1 MLTLKTIHDDLL
13 DELASL
19 RFRPPVAYVYNPLIY
34 ARKPYDRYLALYGK
48 KPKEV
53 LLVGMNPGPWGMAQ
67 TGIPFGEVELV
78 SQWLR
83 IEAPVDTPAVMH
95 PKRPVQGFG
104 CTRSEVSGKRLWGWA
119 KETFGTPDRFFNRFF
134 VTNHCPLLFVEA
146 GGRNR
151 TPDKLPAR
159 ERGPLLDAC
168 DRALLRTVRYLTP
181 RYVLGVGKF
190 AENRARIA
198 LADLEVTVGGITH
211 PSPANPRANRGWQ
224 ARVTEELATLGIKL

>member
-1 MLTLKTIHDDLL
+1 MTLTTINDDLL
-13 DELASL
+13 DDLAAL
-19 RFRPPVAYVYNPLIY
+19 EFGPPVAYVYNPLIY
-34 ARKPYDRYLALYGK
+34 ARKPYDRYLARYGK

-67 TGIPFGEVELV
+67 TGIPFGEVDLV

-83 IEAPVDTPAVMH
+83 IKAPVETPAVMH

-119 KETFGTPDRFFNRFF
+119 KETFGTPDRFFSRFF
-134 VTNHCPLLFVEA
+134 VTNYCPLLFVEV

-151 TPDKLPAR
+151 TPDKLPAHER
-159 ERGPLLDAC
+159 EPLLDAC
-168 DRALLRTVRYLTP
+168 DRALFRTVRHLAP
-181 RYVLGVGKF
+181 RCVLGVGKF

-198 LADLEVTVGGITH
+198 LENVEVTVGGITH

-224 ARVTEELATLGIKL
+224 ARVTEEFRALGIKL